1 MTNSQQSLFNE
12 TGRFNFDK
20 IASAGKLAI
29 ARRPLE
35 IIAKQIE
42 DEIRYE
48 MQKNYTYRD
57 NGNSITITLDAKDS
71 HATDTVDNSFNVG
84 LEFAPDT
91 TE

>member
-1 MTNSQQSLFNE
+1 MTNSRRSLFNE
-12 TGRFNFDK
+12 VGRFDFDK

-42 DEIRYE
+42 DEIGYE

-57 NGNSITITLDAKDS
+57 NGNSITITLDAKDP
-71 HATDTVDNSFNVG
+71 HVTGAVDNSFNVG
-84 LEFAPDT
+84 LEFTPDT